1 MENYRGLKELR
12 KEKKMTQIEFAES
25 IGIEHLRYAYYEL
38 GYADIPSEIVKKI
51 CEVFHVSA
59 DEILGIEQKNIL

>member
-1 MENYRGLKELR
+1 MS
-12 KEKKMTQIEFAES
+12 KKSARIINVSVGGTRSPFS
-25 IGIEHLRYAYYEL
+25 YYEL

-59 DEILGIEQKNIL
+59 DEILGIEQKNVL